1 MRRMVVLLVGPNSLL
16 WRVSMTDEEI
26 PRGLDHLMEQ
36 NATELP
42 FLAAYGAEM
51 DGASI
56 DVEALFT
63 GVEAFLSS
71 RRIEFTINDDCITY
85 NATSITKHEEGLLI
99 EIEHAHLPLVHSD
112 LDRVGFFQGT
122 LHGDKSKLSVI
133 LQMWGS
139 EHRRFLERLVEF
151 TTA

>member
-1 MRRMVVLLVGPNSLL
+1 MAGLLVGPNSLL

>member
-1 MRRMVVLLVGPNSLL
+1 MQPMDALLVGPNSLQ

-36 NATELP
+36 NATDLP
-42 FLAAYGAEM
+42 FLASYGAEM

-56 DVEALFT
+56 DVEALFS

-71 RRIEFTINDDCITY
+71 RRVEFEVNEDSITY
-85 NATSITKHEEGLLI
+85 HATRISKHEEGLLI
-99 EIEHAHLPLVHSD
+99 TIELEHLPLVHSD
-112 LDRVGFFQGT
+112 LDRVGFIEGR
-122 LHGDKSKLSVI
+122 LNEDRSGLSVI

>member
-1 MRRMVVLLVGPNSLL
+1 
-16 WRVSMTDEEI
+16 MTDEEI

-36 NATELP
+36 NATDLP
-42 FLAAYGAEM
+42 FLASYGAEM
-51 DGASI
+51 DGMDI
-56 DVEALFT
+56 DVEALFS

-71 RRIEFTINDDCITY
+71 RRVKFDIDEDSIIY
-85 NATSITKHEEGLLI
+85 HATRITKHEEGLLI
-99 EIEHAHLPLVHSD
+99 NIDHDHLPLVHSD
-112 LDRVGFFQGT
+112 LDRVGFVEGR
-122 LHGDKSKLSVI
+122 LNDDRSSLSVI

>member
-1 MRRMVVLLVGPNSLL
+1 MQAMDALLVGRNSLL

-36 NATELP
+36 NATDLP
-42 FLAAYGAEM
+42 FLASYGAEM
-51 DGASI
+51 DGMDI
-56 DVEALFT
+56 DVEALFS
-63 GVEAFLSS
+63 GVEAFLAS
-71 RRIEFTINDDCITY
+71 RRVDFEINDDSITY
-85 NATSITKHEEGLLI
+85 HATRITKHEEGLHI
-99 EIEHAHLPLVHSD
+99 NIEHDHLPLVHSD
-112 LDRVGFFQGT
+112 LDRVGFVEGR
-122 LHGDKSKLSVI
+122 LNDDRSSLSVI

>member
-1 MRRMVVLLVGPNSLL
+1 MQAMDALLVGRNSLL

-36 NATELP
+36 NATDLP
-42 FLAAYGAEM
+42 FLASYGAEM
-51 DGASI
+51 DGMDI
-56 DVEALFT
+56 DVEALFS
-63 GVEAFLSS
+63 GVEAFLAS
-71 RRIEFTINDDCITY
+71 RRVDFEINDDSIAY
-85 NATSITKHEEGLLI
+85 HATRITKHEEGLLI
-99 EIEHAHLPLVHSD
+99 NIEHDHLPLVHSD
-112 LDRVGFFQGT
+112 LDRVGFVEGR
-122 LHGDKSKLSVI
+122 LNDDRSSLSVI

>member
-1 MRRMVVLLVGPNSLL
+1 MQAMDALSVGRNSLQ

-36 NATELP
+36 NATDLP
-42 FLAAYGAEM
+42 FLASYGAEM
-51 DGASI
+51 DGMDI
-56 DVEALFT
+56 DVEALFS
-63 GVEAFLSS
+63 GVEAFLAS
-71 RRIEFTINDDCITY
+71 RRVDFEINDNSIIY
-85 NATSITKHEEGLLI
+85 HATRITKHEEGLLI
-99 EIEHAHLPLVHSD
+99 NIEHDHLPLVHSD
-112 LDRVGFFQGT
+112 LDRVGFVEGR
-122 LHGDKSKLSVI
+122 LNDDRSGLSVI

>member
-1 MRRMVVLLVGPNSLL
+1 MQPMDALLVGPNSLQ

-36 NATELP
+36 NATDLP
-42 FLAAYGAEM
+42 FLASYGAEM

-71 RRIEFTINDDCITY
+71 RRVEFEVNEDSITY
-85 NATSITKHEEGLLI
+85 HATRITKHEEGLLI
-99 EIEHAHLPLVHSD
+99 TIELEHLPLVHSD
-112 LDRVGFFQGT
+112 LDRVGFIEGR
-122 LHGDKSKLSVI
+122 LNEDRSGLSVI

>member
-1 MRRMVVLLVGPNSLL
+1 MQAMDALLVGRNSLL

-36 NATELP
+36 NATDLP
-42 FLAAYGAEM
+42 FLASYGAEM
-51 DGASI
+51 DGMNI
-56 DVEALFT
+56 DVEALFS
-63 GVEAFLSS
+63 GVEAFLAS
-71 RRIEFTINDDCITY
+71 RRVDFEINDDSMTY
-85 NATSITKHEEGLLI
+85 HATRITKHEEGLLI
-99 EIEHAHLPLVHSD
+99 NIEHDHLPLVHSD
-112 LDRVGFFQGT
+112 LDRVGFVEGR
-122 LHGDKSKLSVI
+122 LNDDRSSLSVI